1 MYVYVKALYCILVP
15 ISEQI
20 CFSSSVKRKKK
31 KNPPPTTIQVTDAT
45 EYKSLT
51 EELIHLLI
59 SSAHRACVLPEMRNR
74 ARSLR
79 REL

>member
-31 KNPPPTTIQVTDAT
+31 KTLHPQQF
-45 EYKSLT
+45 K
-51 EELIHLLI
+51 LLMPLNTN
-59 SSAHRACVLPEMRNR
+59 H
-74 ARSLR
+74 
-79 REL
+79 